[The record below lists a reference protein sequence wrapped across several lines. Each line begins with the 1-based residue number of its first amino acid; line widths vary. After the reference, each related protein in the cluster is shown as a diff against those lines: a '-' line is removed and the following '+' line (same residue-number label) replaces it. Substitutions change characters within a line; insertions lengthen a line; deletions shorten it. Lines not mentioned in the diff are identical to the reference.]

1 MKQFYIQKLA
11 SNGLNLEDF
20 PFNVVP
26 VNVPSG
32 VLDAYNYLGG
42 EDSDPQP
49 EFHTLVKR
57 GFYTV
62 HESLVVKVIGK
73 LGDADAA
80 ELEQSLRGWLGL

>member
-1 MKQFYIQKLA
+1 MW
-11 SNGLNLEDF
+11 
-20 PFNVVP
+20 VTTV
-26 VNVPSG
+26 
-32 VLDAYNYLGG
+32 
-42 EDSDPQP
+42 
-49 EFHTLVKR
+49 VKR